1 MLDTPLQQ
9 NWHQSIR
16 KALDLSADAPLY
28 SKVYDSGVVMKPC
41 YTRQEQANTAWVS
54 AQWYDLVMS
63 QSLEPLKVFGVG
75 ALGSTRGENED
86 GVRWMPACVSQDL
99 SKMDADT
106 LLSHLKTG
114 GLSHLKTA
122 ATQITALWYE
132 DDLRSAGVSSSLWS
146 AVAPELNA
154 ELSPLFSPNG
164 WSIHQQGGNEVDEL
178 KGILQA
184 LEEWSDTHASLSDE
198 EKHHNL
204 HGTRLR
210 LATDTRYFLNIA
222 KVRAARLLW
231 AEWIQRIGLDPA
243 KTHCHVDVITSGIGH
258 NTDEPRLNLV
268 QQVPQILAAIVG
280 GASSCTVLP
289 LHLDSSN
296 TEEHTQERRWAANL
310 VHLAKAES
318 GLDGVSYHGLGS
330 PLLDDLTSQ
339 FLHSCFDELR
349 LPQRVVTHAWSLD
362 ESFES
367 SLDQVAGSP
376 PYTRGPYE
384 SMYLTKPWTL
394 RQYAGFSTA
403 EASNAFYRQNLAAGQ
418 KGLSVAFDL
427 ATHRGYDSTHPRVT
441 GDVGKAGVA
450 IDSVEDMKRLFD
462 GIPLDK
468 MSVSMTMNGAVVPVM
483 AFYIVAAEEQGVSPE
498 QLTGTIQND
507 ILKEFMVRNTYIYP
521 PGPSMAIIGDLFG
534 YTSSQM
540 PRFNSISISGYHMHE
555 AGAPAELEL
564 AYTLADGLEYIRT
577 GMSAGLSLDD
587 FAPRMSFFWAIGMD
601 HFTEIAKLRAGRQLW
616 YELVSQFEPQNPKS
630 TMLRTHCQTSGFSLT
645 EQDPMNNLG
654 RTAIEA
660 MAAVMG
666 HTQSLHTNSL
676 DEAIALPT
684 EDSARLARET
694 QLMMLNEMDLTQTI
708 DPWAGSEWMEW
719 KTTDLVEKARAY
731 IQEIEDAGGMTKALE
746 QGIPTREIERAAAQ
760 KQARLDA
767 RKEFRVGVNLFEQ
780 ASDFDMD
787 TLTVDQA
794 EVLKGQQKVLEE
806 LKKARDEQAVQEAL
820 TALAQVAESVSEQLS
835 EQGFAHTKGEIMQK
849 AIDAARVRATL
860 GEISDAME
868 RAFGRHQGN
877 MSPVRGVYAKE
888 VEMDESFQEAVQM
901 VRDFAAE
908 EGRQPRILVA
918 KMGQDGHDRGA
929 KVIATGFADVGF
941 DVDIGTLFSTPKE
954 VVNQAIENDV
964 HVIGISSLAA
974 GHNSL
979 VPDVMEQLTKAG
991 RTDVMVIC
999 GGVIP
1004 RKDYDALFEAGVAAI
1019 FGPGTVISHAVKEV
1033 VELLKG

>member
-1 MLDTPLQQ
+1 MPDTPLHQ
-9 NWHQSIR
+9 NWSQSVR
-16 KALDLSADAPLY
+16 KALGLPPDTPLH
-28 SKVYDSGVVMKPC
+28 SKVYDSGIALKPF
-41 YTRQEQANTAWVS
+41 YTRQEQADTEWIS
-54 AQWYDLVMS
+54 AQWYDLVTT
-63 QSLEPLKVFGVG
+63 QALEPMQVFGVG

-86 GVRWMPACVSQDL
+86 GVRWMPACLGQDL
-99 SKMDADT
+99 SAMDAGT
-106 LLSHLKTG
+106 LLSHLKTTG
-114 GLSHLKTA
+114 VSHLDAPGTSQ
-122 ATQITALWYE
+122 ATVHWYG
-132 DDLRSAGVSSSLWS
+132 DDLRSAGLSSSLWS
-146 AVAPELNA
+146 AVESELK
-154 ELSPLFSPNG
+154 SPFSPNG
-164 WSIHQQGGNEVDEL
+164 WSIHQHGGDEVEEL
-178 KGILQA
+178 KGILQD
-184 LEEWSDTHASLSDE
+184 LDQWSDTHASLPIE
-198 EKHHNL
+198 EKHQIL

-210 LATDTRYFLNIA
+210 LATDARYFLSIA

-243 KTHCHVDVITSGIGH
+243 KTYCHVDVITSGVRH
-258 NTDEPRLNLV
+258 NTNEPRLNLV
-268 QQVPQILAAIVG
+268 RQTPQVLSAIVG
-280 GASSCTVLP
+280 GASSCTILP
-289 LHLDSSN
+289 LHLDATN
-296 TEEHTQERRWAANL
+296 PHVHTQERRWAANL
-310 VHLAKAES
+310 VHLAKAEA
-318 GLDGVSYHGLGS
+318 GLDSVAFHGLGS

-339 FLHSCFDELR
+339 LLHSCFGEMT
-349 LPQRVVTHAWSLD
+349 LPQRDVTHAWSLD

-367 SLDQVAGSP
+367 SLDQIAGAP

-403 EASNAFYRQNLAAGQ
+403 EASNAFYRKNLAAGQ

-462 GIPLDK
+462 GIPLDQ
-468 MSVSMTMNGAVVPVM
+468 MSVSMTMNGAVVPIM
-483 AFYIVAAEEQGVSPE
+483 AFYIVTAEEQGVTPT

-521 PGPSMAIIGDLFG
+521 PAPSMAIIGDLFA

-577 GMSAGLSLDD
+577 GLSAGLSLDD

-630 TMLRTHCQTSGFSLT
+630 AMLRTHCQTSGFSLT

-694 QLMMLNEMDLTQTI
+694 QLMMLNEMDLTQNI

-780 ASDFDMD
+780 ASDFEMD

-794 EVLKGQQKVLEE
+794 EVLKGQQQALEQ
-806 LKKARDEQAVQEAL
+806 LKKTRDEQAVQDAL
-820 TALAQVAESVSEQLS
+820 TGLAHVAQSVAEQLS
-835 EQGFAHTKGEIMQK
+835 NQGFAHTKGEIMQK
-849 AIDAARVRATL
+849 AIEAARVRATL

-868 RAFGRHQGN
+868 RAFGRYQGK
-877 MSPVRGVYAKE
+877 MSPVRGVYAKG

-901 VRDFAAE
+901 VREFAAE

-941 DVDIGTLFSTPKE
+941 DVDIGTLFSTPEE

-979 VPDVMEQLTKAG
+979 VPEVMEHLESADRK
-991 RTDVMVIC
+991 DIMVIC

-1004 RKDYDALFEAGVAAI
+1004 RKDYESLFDVGVAAI

-1033 VELLKG
+1033 VELLKA